1 MRLTPERP
9 AGVAAAFLTL
19 AVALAGCTSTAT
31 SSGTASPNTSPSTSP
46 TTSSAPAEP
55 SVAGEPVRLVSA
67 TLEDA
72 VVPAEDGRISWTTTW
87 RACFAPAEGS
97 ATPVAR
103 WEARLVTPEG
113 ASPELEVLPDGCVD
127 LEVATGVNPADQ
139 GLFNR
144 EIQLSDAAGLTY
156 HVRAVGEDGTAT
168 PWTDPV
174 RVTSQTPA

>member
-31 SSGTASPNTSPSTSP
+31 SPGTTSP
-46 TTSSAPAEP
+46 TTSAATSSAPAEP

-72 VVPAEDGRISWTTTW
+72 VVPADDGRISWTTTW

-97 ATPVAR
+97 PTPVAR
-103 WEARLVTPEG
+103 WEAQLVTPEG

-156 HVRAVGEDGTAT
+156 RVRAVGEDGTAT

-174 RVTSQTPA
+174 RVTAETPG